1 MARLRV
7 RFEWLTGLKQ
17 PIFRNVRLVGSWDRR
32 GRYSDQTRT
41 VAMKKFTA
49 PDGCP
54 AWRADVRFDDAQRGC
69 AFRWSVIVDTP
80 HQTSAWGIPTEVS
93 DPNSSVQERSF
104 ELRADGQVE
113 RYWLTSCRRL
123 GANKLWRNGARNPA
137 LMFSVWAPNAREV
150 DAVIGDPATG
160 YIWSDGRGAKHAFK
174 LTKRADGSGV
184 WESDPEDPALADF
197 ARWDHQLYMFR
208 IRKDDGSVAYR
219 TDLYSRCQIGS
230 GQKKPENPRDGEA
243 PWNHT
248 RQDLDGSKSCSMVI
262 DPECVSSHIDDD
274 AFPPAQSLD
283 DTAFWAT
290 EYDRRRPVPKSLDE
304 LVIYEMHVDGLGSEK
319 RDAAGNPLPGSFH
332 DAVDLLDHLVELG
345 VNAIELM
352 PLTEAEG
359 WSWGYGTSHYFA
371 IEHSGGGPHRFKHFV
386 RECHRRGIAVLVDV
400 VYNHFIHDAERAQW
414 MYDNNTHS
422 KNIYY
427 WYQGKEADWAWPEG
441 GYLSNGSSGAT
452 PNFRSEMVRQ
462 LFISSAAMLLSEFH
476 VDGFRVD
483 LTQAFHRDNVIDG
496 NGEICAEAN
505 LLGTKFLREW
515 VRTLRL
521 LKPSIM
527 LTAEDHTGWK
537 AITEPQER
545 NGIGFDAIWWAEW
558 YHQLIGDSQNDS
570 RQARLLHHAG
580 FGANEPLAIS
590 SLATALLKTPGH
602 VIYHESHDQAGNA
615 AYWEGDREVRSAR
628 TIQTAVNGELDG
640 NRDWAEARCRV
651 VSGLTLLAPGIPMFF
666 MGEEVGAKEPYRYND
681 WLHHR
686 EDFQTLRATSGA
698 KLFNFYRDVIRL
710 RRQHEALRSP
720 HVEVLYMHD
729 ANRVLAF
736 RRWLGHKEFLVV
748 ATLSNAP
755 FADGYRISHKALRLG
770 VFVEVLNSDSAA
782 YGGKGVTNP
791 RRLISA
797 HGDFNAHLPANG
809 IVVFQRV
816 SAGALGSFFKLI
828 TLEVADWARRL
839 VEIFRAR

>member
-7 RFEWLTGLKQ
+7 RFEWLTGLKE
-17 PIFRNVRLVGSWDRR
+17 PAFRNVRLVGSWDRQ
-32 GRYSDQTRT
+32 GRYSDQKRT
-41 VAMKKFTA
+41 IAMKKFTA

-54 AWRADVRFDDAQRGC
+54 AWRADVRFDDGQRGWT
-69 AFRWSVIVDTP
+69 FRWGVIVDT
-80 HQTSAWGIPTEVS
+80 QFQKDAWGIPTEVG
-93 DPNSSVQERSF
+93 DTNSNAQERSF
-104 ELRADGQVE
+104 ELHEDGQVE
-113 RYWLTSCRRL
+113 RYWFTQCRRL
-123 GANKLWRNGARNPA
+123 GANKHWGKGTRTPA
-137 LMFSVWAPNAREV
+137 LIFSVWAPNAREV
-150 DAVIGDPATG
+150 DAVIGDPTTG
-160 YIWSDGRGAKHAFK
+160 YIWSDGGVAKHAFK
-174 LTKRADGSGV
+174 LTKRTDGSGI
-184 WESDPEDPALADF
+184 WESDPEDPALANF
-197 ARWDHQLYMFR
+197 AQWDHQLYMFR

-230 GQKKPENPRDGEA
+230 GHKKPENPRDGEA

-248 RQDLDGSKSCSMVI
+248 CQDLDGAKSCSMVI
-262 DPECVSSHIDDD
+262 DPECVSSHLDDD
-274 AFPPAQSLD
+274 AFRPAQSLD

-290 EYDRRRPVPKSLDE
+290 EYDRPRPVPKRLDE
-304 LVIYEMHVDGLGSEK
+304 LVIYEMHVDGLGAGK

-414 MYDNNTHS
+414 MYDSNTHS

-427 WYQGKEADWAWPEG
+427 WYQGTETDWARPEG

-483 LTQAFHRDNVIDG
+483 LTQSFHRDNVIDG
-496 NGEICAEAN
+496 NGAICAEAN
-505 LLGTKFLREW
+505 LFGIKFMREW

-537 AITEPQER
+537 AITEPQEQD
-545 NGIGFDAIWWAEW
+545 GIGFDATWWAEW

-570 RQARLLHHAG
+570 RRARLLHFAG

-590 SLATALLKTPGH
+590 SLAKALLQTPGH

-615 AYWEGDREVRSAR
+615 SYWGGRSRGAFR
-628 TIQTAVNGELDG
+628 PHHPD
-640 NRDWAEARCRV
+640 CR
-651 VSGLTLLAPGIPMFF
+651 
-666 MGEEVGAKEPYRYND
+666 
-681 WLHHR
+681 
-686 EDFQTLRATSGA
+686 
-698 KLFNFYRDVIRL
+698 
-710 RRQHEALRSP
+710 RRQAGRQP
-720 HVEVLYMHD
+720 
-729 ANRVLAF
+729 
-736 RRWLGHKEFLVV
+736 
-748 ATLSNAP
+748 
-755 FADGYRISHKALRLG
+755 RLG
-770 VFVEVLNSDSAA
+770 GSA
-782 YGGKGVTNP
+782 
-791 RRLISA
+791 
-797 HGDFNAHLPANG
+797 LPG
-809 IVVFQRV
+809 C
-816 SAGALGSFFKLI
+816 
-828 TLEVADWARRL
+828 
-839 VEIFRAR
+839 

>member
-7 RFEWLTGLKQ
+7 RFEWLTGLKE
-17 PIFRNVRLVGSWDRR
+17 PAFRNVRLVGGWDRQ
-32 GRYSDQTRT
+32 GRYSDQKRT
-41 VAMKKFTA
+41 IAMKKFTA

-54 AWRADVRFDDAQRGC
+54 AWRADVRFDDGQRGWT
-69 AFRWSVIVDTP
+69 FRWGVIVDT
-80 HQTSAWGIPTEVS
+80 QFQKDAWGIPTEVG
-93 DPNSSVQERSF
+93 DTNSNAQERSF
-104 ELRADGQVE
+104 ELHEDGQVE
-113 RYWLTSCRRL
+113 RYWFTQCRRL
-123 GANKLWRNGARNPA
+123 GANKHWGKGTRTPA
-137 LMFSVWAPNAREV
+137 LIFSVWAPNAREV
-150 DAVIGDPATG
+150 DAVIGDPTTG
-160 YIWSDGRGAKHAFK
+160 YIWSDGGGAKHAFK
-174 LTKRADGSGV
+174 LTKRTDGSGI
-184 WESDPEDPALADF
+184 WESDPEDPALANF
-197 ARWDHQLYMFR
+197 AQWDHQLYMFR

-230 GQKKPENPRDGEA
+230 GHKKPESPRDGEA

-248 RQDLDGSKSCSMVI
+248 HQDLDGAKSCSMVI
-262 DPECVSSHIDDD
+262 DPECVSSHLDDD
-274 AFPPAQSLD
+274 AFRPAQSLD

-290 EYDRRRPVPKSLDE
+290 EYDRPRPVPKRLDE
-304 LVIYEMHVDGLGSEK
+304 LVIYEMHVDGLGAGK

-332 DAVDLLDHLVELG
+332 DAIDLLDHLVELG

-414 MYDNNTHS
+414 VYDSNTHS

-427 WYQGKEADWAWPEG
+427 WYQGTETDWARPEG

-483 LTQAFHRDNVIDG
+483 LTQSFHRDNVIDG
-496 NGEICAEAN
+496 NGAICAEAN
-505 LLGTKFLREW
+505 LFGIKFMREW

-537 AITEPQER
+537 AITEPQEQD
-545 NGIGFDAIWWAEW
+545 GIGFDATWWAEW

-570 RQARLLHHAG
+570 RRARLLHFAG

-590 SLATALLKTPGH
+590 SLAKALLQTPGH

-615 AYWEGDREVRSAR
+615 SYWEGDNREVRSAR
-628 TIQTAVNGELDG
+628 TIQTAVAGKLDG

-666 MGEEVGAKEPYRYND
+666 MGEEVGAEEPYRYND
-681 WLHHR
+681 WLYHR
-686 EDFQTLRATSGA
+686 EDFQALRETTGA

-710 RRQHEALRSP
+710 RRQHDALKSP
-720 HVEVLYMHD
+720 QVEILHVHD

-736 RRWLGHKEFLVV
+736 RRWLAHKEFLVF
-748 ATLSNAP
+748 ASFSNAP
-755 FADGYRISHKALRLG
+755 FADGYRISHRALCLG
-770 VFVEVLNSDSAA
+770 VFVEVLNSVSTA
-782 YGGKGVTNP
+782 YGGSGVTNTQ
-791 RRLISA
+791 RLIAA
-797 HGDFNAHLPANG
+797 HGDFKARLPANG
-809 IVVFQRV
+809 VVVFERV
-816 SAGALGSFFKLI
+816 STGLVGSFLKLI
-828 TLEVADWARRL
+828 ALDAAGWVRRF
-839 VEIFRAR
+839 VEKMQA

>member
-17 PIFRNVRLVGSWDRR
+17 PIFRNVRLVGSWDRQ
-32 GRYSDQTRT
+32 GRYSEQSRT

-54 AWRADVRFDDAQRGC
+54 AWRADVRFDAAQRGWT
-69 AFRWSVIVDTP
+69 FHWRVIVDTQ
-80 HQTSAWGIPTEVS
+80 HEAGASGIPIEVG
-93 DPNSSVQERSF
+93 DPNSSIQQRSF
-104 ELRADGQVE
+104 ELREAGQVE
-113 RYWLTSCRRL
+113 RYWFTQCRRL
-123 GANKLWRNGARNPA
+123 GANKVWPRGTKKPA
-137 LMFSVWAPNAREV
+137 LVFSVWAPNAREV
-150 DAVIGDPATG
+150 DVVIGEPVSG
-160 YIWSDGRGAKHAFK
+160 YIWNDGRGVKHAFK
-174 LTKRADGSGV
+174 LTKRADGSGI
-184 WESDPEDPALADF
+184 WESDPADPALADF

-230 GQKKPENPRDGEA
+230 GHKKPENPREGEA

-248 RQDLDGSKSCSMVI
+248 RQDLDGAKSCSMVI
-262 DPECVSSHIDDD
+262 DPECVSSDIDDD

-283 DTAFWAT
+283 DKAFWAT
-290 EYDRRRPVPKSLDE
+290 EYDRRRPVPKRLDE
-304 LVIYEMHVDGLGSEK
+304 LVIYEMHVDGLGAGK
-319 RDAAGNPLPGSFH
+319 RDEAGNPLPGSFH

-414 MYDNNTHS
+414 MYDSNTHTT
-422 KNIYY
+422 NVYY
-427 WYQGKEADWAWPEG
+427 WYQGKPSDWARPEG

-483 LTQAFHRDNVIDG
+483 LTQSFHRDNVIDG
-496 NGEICAEAN
+496 NGAICAEAN
-505 LLGTKFLREW
+505 LFGTKFLREW

-521 LKPSIM
+521 LKPSII
-527 LTAEDHTGWK
+527 LTAEDHTGWN

-545 NGIGFDAIWWAEW
+545 GGIGFDATWWAEW

-570 RQARLLHHAG
+570 RQARLLHFAG
-580 FGANEPLAIS
+580 FGGNNPLAVS
-590 SLATALLKTPGH
+590 SLATTLLKTPGH

-615 AYWEGDREVRSAR
+615 AYWEGNRELRSAR
-628 TIQTAVNGELDG
+628 TIQTAVNGKLDG
-640 NRDWAEARCRV
+640 NRDWAESRCRAV
-651 VSGLTLLAPGIPMFF
+651 AGLTLLAAGVPMFF
-666 MGEEVGAKEPYRYND
+666 MGEEVGAKEPYRYHD
-681 WLHHR
+681 WLYHR
-686 EDFQTLRATSGA
+686 EDFHALRATSGG
-698 KLFNFYRDVIRL
+698 KLFNFYRDAIRL
-710 RRQHEALRSP
+710 RRQHAALRSP
-720 HVEVLYMHD
+720 QVEVLHVHD
-729 ANRVLAF
+729 ANRAIAF
-736 RRWLGHKEFLVV
+736 RRWLGKKEFLVI

-755 FADGYRISHKALRLG
+755 FADGYRISHNALRLG
-770 VFVEVLNSDSAA
+770 VFAEVLNSDATA
-782 YGGKGVTNP
+782 YGGTGVTNP
-791 RRLISA
+791 KRLVCA
-797 HGDFNAHLPANG
+797 HGDFTARLPANG
-809 IVVFQRV
+809 VVVFQRV
-816 SAGALGSFFKLI
+816 AADSIGSFFKLL
-828 TLEVADWARRL
+828 TLEISDWIRRL
-839 VEIFRAR
+839 FDRQRG